1 MNARARSVLIA
12 TALLALP
19 GVALAQEAAP
29 AQKPADKPPATGTG
43 MMGAGG
49 GMMGGGGGMMSGG
62 WGMMGGGAMIDMMIN
77 HAEGYLSFL
86 KTELKITDAQAP
98 QWNAFADAERANAK
112 AMRDMM
118 AAMVANRGLGTFP
131 ERLELHEKL
140 MATRLD
146 ELHHEKSAADAL
158 YAVLSADQKKTADE
172 LLSRSMGMM

>member
-1 MNARARSVLIA
+1 MNLRVSS
-12 TALLALP
+12 LLVAA
-19 GVALAQEAAP
+19 VALIVPVAGFAQDNHETHHP
-29 AQKPADKPPATGTG
+29 DGSSPPPKPSGPG
-43 MMGAGG
+43 MMNSGA
-49 GMMGGGGGMMSGG
+49 GMMSGHG
-62 WGMMGGGAMIDMMIN
+62 AMMTDGDMPMMGMMMN

-86 KTELKITDAQAP
+86 KTELKITDAQTP

-140 MATRLD
+140 MTARLD
-146 ELHHEKSAADAL
+146 GLRKAKSTADAL
-158 YAVLSADQKKTADE
+158 YAVLGDDQKKTADE